1 MRIGINTGSA
11 VVGNLGSHTRFDYT
25 VIGDSVNLAARLEG
39 ANKQFGTFTM
49 ISKSSCELIHKQF
62 KTRELA
68 RLTVV
73 GRNEPV
79 AVYEPIF
86 SEDYE
91 ARKDIIDKFNQGLAL
106 FYKGDMEQAEKVF
119 AEIQAHD
126 PAAQAYTQKCQALLG
141 TELKDWHGVWVMK
154 TK

>member
-1 MRIGINTGSA
+1 
-11 VVGNLGSHTRFDYT
+11 
-25 VIGDSVNLAARLEG
+25 
-39 ANKQFGTFTM
+39 M
-49 ISKSSCELIHKQF
+49 ISQSTYDLIPKRF

-73 GRNEPV
+73 GRSEPIT
-79 AVYEPIF
+79 VYEPMVAA
-86 SEDYE
+86 EYDP
-91 ARKDIIDKFNQGLAL
+91 RKDILEKFKRGLDL
-106 FYKGDMEQAEKVF
+106 FYKGDLAFGERVF

-126 PAAQAYTQKCQALLG
+126 PAAQAYAQKCQTLLS

>member
-1 MRIGINTGSA
+1 
-11 VVGNLGSHTRFDYT
+11 
-25 VIGDSVNLAARLEG
+25 
-39 ANKQFGTFTM
+39 M
-49 ISKSSCELIHKQF
+49 ISQSTYDLIQKNF

-79 AVYEPIF
+79 TVYEPMMPA
-86 SEDYE
+86 DYE
-91 ARKDIIDKFNQGLAL
+91 TRKEIFNTFNRGLDL
-106 FYKGDMEQAEKVF
+106 FYKGDIGHSEKVF

-126 PAAQAYTQKCQALLG
+126 PAAEAYAKKCQTLLN
-141 TELKDWHGVWVMK
+141 TELKDWHGNWVMK